1 MGDGWRIC
9 KEEKYYDL
17 EAGVGNETGIN
28 MNIYCKLKDTNGI
41 KNGYMVSILGVLFNI
56 SYIE

>member
-28 MNIYCKLKDTNGI
+28 ITLYDKLNDRYGI
-41 KNGYMVSILGVLFNI
+41 ECILYGINL
-56 SYIE
+56 